1 MPPAP
6 TPAFN
11 LPPMPYTY
19 TESDDEPP
27 SDLEGPELVEFY
39 QAVATK
45 LKAQRNEARSQREGA
60 DAHAVIAGLH
70 IQSLQKKLNTKTKK
84 RGGNARTLASSARIL
99 TSAEGRTLAE
109 EKRNTQLRKKT
120 KQDESKTQK
129 LLASAEA
136 PQLKDLAWSL
146 ALEED
151 GTREVLIARILECF
165 ATNNALKEDKRY
177 IDLWTRRRRAALS
190 GEEEQHE
197 VLTDIQNVASGSF
210 PMDVDRAP
218 SPLPHLPVAPYMFPD
233 SWTPP
238 PSHTLFGNAV
248 DHPPPF
254 SPEFNDHPPSDFYS
268 TRHPPNPYDLPYG
281 PSPLHYQ

>member
-1 MPPAP
+1 DVNEGSHA
-6 TPAFN
+6 
-11 LPPMPYTY
+11 Y
-19 TESDDEPP
+19 TESDDEPA

-45 LKAQRNEARSQREGA
+45 LKAQRNDARSQREGA

-70 IQSLQKKLNTKTKK
+70 IRSLQKKLITKTKK
-84 RGGNARTLASSARIL
+84 RGGNARTLAASARIL

-109 EKRNTQLRKKT
+109 EKRNTELQKKT

-129 LLASAEA
+129 LLASAEVLKRRRDLGRDGMVFDGNIKSLKA
-136 PQLKDLAWSL
+136 PQLKDLAWLL

-165 ATNNALKEDKRY
+165 ATNNVLKEDKHY
-177 IDLWTRRRRAALS
+177 IDLWTRRRRAAIR
-190 GEEEQHE
+190 GHPRHP
-197 VLTDIQNVASGSF
+197 IRF
-210 PMDVDRAP
+210 
-218 SPLPHLPVAPYMFPD
+218 
-233 SWTPP
+233 
-238 PSHTLFGNAV
+238 FGRAV

-254 SPEFNDHPPSDFYS
+254 PPEFYDHPPSDFYS